1 MVRGT
6 QIYKPLLV
14 PIMTPL
20 VLVLLTNLVSIG
32 VAVDK
37 LKTETFLALKLPYF
51 IIDKLIQST
60 LE

>member
-1 MVRGT
+1 VRGT
-6 QIYKPLLV
+6 QIYKLLMV

-32 VAVDK
+32 LVLEKV
-37 LKTETFLALKLPYF
+37 KTETFLALKLPYF